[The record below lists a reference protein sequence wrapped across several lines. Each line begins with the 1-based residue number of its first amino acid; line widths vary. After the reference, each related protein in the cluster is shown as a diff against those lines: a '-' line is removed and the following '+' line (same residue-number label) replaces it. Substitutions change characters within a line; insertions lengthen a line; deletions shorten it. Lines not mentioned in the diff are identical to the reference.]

1 MEFQSKTTMKYHYT
15 PTRMIKKKKKK
26 NLATLNAGEE
36 VEL

>member
-15 PTRMIKKKKKK
+15 PTRMIKKKKK